1 MSRYALICDFEDMMI
16 SHGHPK
22 PFRSLFEVKSLIQ
35 TGRQDATRSVFGT
48 TRAVETCWSFN
59 ADCEGLDPPSD
70 YDFLGEIRQ
79 IEQIDSGEA
88 LLIERAVH
96 MSDALIITGDRR
108 MIRGLCDPGADVIR
122 NRIKGRVLFIER
134 AIWSLR
140 EALGITEI
148 RSRIHRDPDC
158 DDAIYNAM
166 HPDHTERK
174 AAELFFG
181 RMRDFENTSRGLLR
195 RSSS

>member
-48 TRAVETCWSFN
+48 TRAVET
-59 ADCEGLDPPSD
+59 PSD